1 VIEMNDE
8 FRKDQEAAA
17 LWREA
22 KDAWRGAEPEG
33 EPVDFMTL
41 AAYLDGGLSEEERA
55 ALEARIA
62 RDPALLAELAAL
74 RGIEP
79 QEPPAGL
86 ILRAQGLVREAP
98 KAETAKSGG
107 LAGLFAGGFLR
118 PLGWGS
124 AFAALLVACLLSFEL
139 GRSGLAAA
147 EEITTAEQTESVP
160 FDISGDLFL

>member
-1 VIEMNDE
+1 MNDE

-22 KDAWRGAEPEG
+22 KEVWRSEEQEAEPLG
-33 EPVDFMTL
+33 FMTL
-41 AAYLDGGLSEEERA
+41 AAYLDGSLPEEERA
-55 ALEARIA
+55 LLEARIA
-62 RDPALLAELAAL
+62 RDPALLEELAAFGGL
-74 RGIEP
+74 DP

-98 KAETAKSGG
+98 RPEKVKSGG
-107 LAGLFAGGFLR
+107 LSGLFSGSFLQ

-139 GRSGLAAA
+139 GRSALAAA
-147 EEITTAEQTESVP
+147 DEITTAEQAESSP
-160 FDISGDLFL
+160 FDLSGDLLL